1 MAEECGNAMASNDL
15 QQNLLIV
22 LTVSNIALLFLVS
35 LLSRRLEALHIK
47 FGRFI
52 KSSLMQS
59 GVSITKPQLPTVTT
73 TATNNSRT
81 GVPVE
86 IQPQQADP
94 TRDILIDNVVG
105 LRKTRSDESI
115 KSSVSADDFAAL
127 QCMLGEEDGVTM

>member
-1 MAEECGNAMASNDL
+1 MASNDL

-35 LLSRRLEALHIK
+35 LLSRRLEALHVK

-52 KSSLMQS
+52 KSSRMQS
-59 GVSITKPQLPTVTT
+59 GASITKPPLPTVTPI
-73 TATNNSRT
+73 ASISRI
-81 GVPVE
+81 GAPAEV
-86 IQPQQADP
+86 QPQQADP
-94 TRDILIDNVVG
+94 TRDLPMDNVVG
-105 LRKTRSDESI
+105 MRKTRSDESI